1 MTHEVPSSLPP
12 ADAAAPRDGAPRSTP
27 AARPGPGG
35 PPATA
40 AASPAS
46 ATGPATTSIAASPA
60 ATGSAAAE
68 EADVIV
74 VGAGPA
80 GSATASYL
88 ARAGVNVL
96 VLEKASFPREKVCGD
111 GLTPRAVKA
120 LVGMGVPVGEQDG
133 WVRNKGLRIIGGGV
147 RLELPWPELSSYPG
161 YGLVRSRLDF
171 DEILARTAQKAGAR
185 LLEGVTVTGP
195 VLDENGRIAGV
206 RARPSA
212 GEAGGPGAV
221 SREDGTE
228 GSTSGP
234 AGPERIYRARVVVA
248 ADGNSSRLSLAMGLN
263 KRDDRPLGV
272 AVRTYYTSPRH
283 DDDYLE
289 SWLDL
294 WDGQRLLPGYGWIFG
309 MGDGTS
315 NVGLGML
322 NTSSSFGNVD
332 YRDLLRRWL
341 AGMPPEWGYLEE
353 NRTQPVRGAAL
364 PMGFNRT
371 PHYTRGLLL
380 AGDAGGMVNPF
391 NGEGIAYALESGE
404 LAAQVIAQALARPD
418 AAGAERVLMAY
429 PQALKAAYGGY
440 YTLGRRFVQ
449 AIGNPKVMQFATRHG
464 MPRPALMRLTLKLL
478 ANLTESQGGDAADRV
493 IHALSKMTP
502 AA

>member
-1 MTHEVPSSLPP
+1 MNETEIVSQEVPQ
-12 ADAAAPRDGAPRSTP
+12 
-27 AARPGPGG
+27 
-35 PPATA
+35 
-40 AASPAS
+40 
-46 ATGPATTSIAASPA
+46 
-60 ATGSAAAE
+60 

-80 GSATASYL
+80 GSATACYL
-88 ARAGVNVL
+88 ARAGIDVL
-96 VLEKASFPREKVCGD
+96 VLEKATFPREKVCGD
-111 GLTPRAVKA
+111 GLTPRGVKA
-120 LVGMGVPVGEQDG
+120 LVSMGVPIGEQDG

-171 DEILARTAQKAGAR
+171 DETLARTAQKAGAR

-195 VLDENGRIAGV
+195 VLDDSGRMVGV
-206 RARPSA
+206 TARPTDSR
-212 GEAGGPGAV
+212 GDPPGL
-221 SREDGTE
+221 SE
-228 GSTSGP
+228 
-234 AGPERIYRARVVVA
+234 PERQYGARVVVA
-248 ADGNSSRLSLAMGLN
+248 ADGNSSRLSLAMGLG

-283 DDDYLE
+283 EDDYLE

-294 WDGQRLLPGYGWIFG
+294 WDGDRLLPGYGWIFG

-322 NTSSSFGNVD
+322 NTSASFKNVD

-341 AGMPPEWGYLEE
+341 AGMPAEWGYTEE
-353 NRTQPVRGAAL
+353 NRTEPIRGAAL

-380 AGDAGGMVNPF
+380 TGDAGGMVNPF
-391 NGEGIAYALESGE
+391 NGEGIAYAMESGE
-404 LAAQVIAQALARPD
+404 LAAQVIAQALAQPD
-418 AAGAERVLMAY
+418 RAGAEQVLHSY
-429 PQALKAAYGGY
+429 PQVLKNSYGGY
-440 YTLGRRFVQ
+440 YTLGRKFVR
-449 AIGNPKVMQFATRHG
+449 AIGDPRVMQFATKRG
-464 MPRPALMRLTLKLL
+464 MPHPALMRFIMKLL
-478 ANLTESQGGDAADRV
+478 ANLTEVRGGDAADRV
-493 IHALSKMTP
+493 INALSKMTP